1 VKDAQ
6 GNLVLGRTRWRRFA
20 AVLAPAV
27 AAAGLMVAGIANGA
41 VPLSFAVSGSTF
53 KVSADTLDGTGFVQ
67 YGGFASQPG
76 GRTINLGGGVTIPDP
91 SDTVHNHP
99 IAVSGIKSATLT
111 NLCQSVLVPGTPF
124 SLVIRAGRSAGNPV
138 TAADLMI
145 GMTSLTGNAT
155 FGNIAIGQDASTL
168 TGGPDIA
175 KGLPTGFGQQAESVH
190 IDHLQQIAWST
201 SAGTFTLNGLDMHV
215 STSGEECFPTPTQ

>member
-27 AAAGLMVAGIANGA
+27 AAAGLMVVGIANGA

-76 GRTINLGGGVTIPDP
+76 GRTITVGGLTIPDP
-91 SDTVHNHP
+91 SDTAHNHP
-99 IAVSGIKSATLT
+99 IAVSGIKSASLT

-124 SLVIRAGRSAGNPV
+124 SLVIRAGRSAGSPV
-138 TAADLMI
+138 TATDLMI

-201 SAGTFTLNGLDMHV
+201 SAGTFTLNGLDLHV
-215 STSGEECFPTPTQ
+215 STSGEECFPTQ